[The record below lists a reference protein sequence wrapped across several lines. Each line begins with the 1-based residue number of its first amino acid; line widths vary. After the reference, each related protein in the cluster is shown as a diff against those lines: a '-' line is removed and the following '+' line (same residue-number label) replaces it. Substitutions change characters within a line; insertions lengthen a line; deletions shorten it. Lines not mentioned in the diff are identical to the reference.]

1 MRTLLTFLPVSLLLA
16 GNLFAAGVDDNF
28 AAANKLYAEGKFAAA
43 AKAYDQICQSGV
55 RSTALL
61 FNDANAHFKAG
72 NLGQAIAAYR
82 QAALLSPRNPEINAN
97 LEFVRKQVQG
107 PTLHVSHWA
116 GSLNLLSLNEWT
128 VFTVI
133 AFWVTFLLLGLRQ
146 LRPALAGSLKTLTWF
161 FALLTIASGGA
172 LGVHA
177 ANHLSNGTA
186 VVLSA
191 EATARSGPWE
201 EAQSV
206 FTVHDG
212 AELSI
217 ATRHDDWVQV
227 TDGTGKIGW
236 LPNRLVAIL
245 PGA

>member
-1 MRTLLTFLPVSLLLA
+1 MKTLLALLSVSWLLA
-16 GNLFAAGVDDNF
+16 GNLFAASVDDDF

-43 AKAYDQICQSGV
+43 AKAYDQLCQSGV

-61 FNDANAHFKAG
+61 FNDADAHFKAG
-72 NLGQAIAAYR
+72 HLGRAIAAYR
-82 QAALLSPRNPEINAN
+82 QAALFSPRNAEINAN

-107 PTLHVSHWA
+107 PTLHESHWT
-116 GSLNLLSLNEWT
+116 GSLNMLSLNEWT
-128 VFTVI
+128 VLTVI
-133 AFWVTFLLLGLRQ
+133 GFWVTFLLLGLRQ
-146 LRPALAGSLKTLTWF
+146 LRPALAGSLKNLTLF
-161 FALLTIASGGA
+161 FALLTIASGSV
-172 LGVHA
+172 LGVRA
-177 ANHLSNGTA
+177 AGHLSNGTA

-191 EATARSGPWE
+191 EATARSGPWD

-217 ATRHDDWVQV
+217 ASRHEDWVQV
-227 TDGTGKIGW
+227 TDGAGKIGW

>member
-1 MRTLLTFLPVSLLLA
+1 MKSLLAVLSISLLLA
-16 GNLFAAGVDDNF
+16 GNLFAANVDDDF
-28 AAANKLYAEGKFAAA
+28 AAANKLYAEGKFTAA
-43 AKAYDQICQSGV
+43 AKAYDQLCQSGV

-61 FNDANAHFKAG
+61 FNDANAQFKAG
-72 NLGQAIAAYR
+72 HLGQAITAYR
-82 QAALLSPRNPEINAN
+82 QAALLSPRNPDITAN

-107 PTLHVSHWA
+107 PTLHENHWI

-128 VFTVI
+128 ALTAI
-133 AFWVTFLLLGLRQ
+133 AFWLTFLLLGLRQ
-146 LRPALAGSLKTLTWF
+146 WRPALAGSLKSLTLF
-161 FALLTIASGGA
+161 FALLTIGSGSV

-191 EATARSGPWE
+191 EATARSGPWD

-206 FTVHDG
+206 FTAHDG

-217 ATRHDDWVQV
+217 ASRHDDWVQV

>member
-1 MRTLLTFLPVSLLLA
+1 MKSLLVILFLSLLLP
-16 GNLFAAGVDDNF
+16 GNMFAASIDDDF

-43 AKAYDQICQSGV
+43 AKAYDQLCQRGV

-72 NLGQAIAAYR
+72 NLGRAIAAYR
-82 QAALLSPRNPEINAN
+82 QAALLSPHNPEINAN

-107 PTLHVSHWA
+107 PSLHENHWI

-128 VFTVI
+128 VLTVI
-133 AFWVTFLLLGLRQ
+133 AFWLTFLLLGLRQ
-146 LRPALAGSLKTLTWF
+146 WRPGLAGSLKNLTLF
-161 FALLTIASGGA
+161 LALLTIGSGSV
-172 LGVHA
+172 LGVQT
-177 ANHLSNGTA
+177 ANHLSNGSA

-191 EATARSGPWE
+191 EATARSGPWN

-206 FTVHDG
+206 FTAHDG

-217 ATRHDDWVQV
+217 ASRLDDWVQV
-227 TDGTGKIGW
+227 TDGAGRIGW